1 MTRRGALRVAVA
13 LVALICTTPSPSV
26 LAQASHPASSTSPPT
41 LVLRGL
47 DGQERTLTPT
57 DLARL
62 ARHDTTVSAHM
73 VTGRYSGVA
82 LTDVLALV
90 NTPLADSLRGRA
102 LTTYVLVEASDGYRV
117 LFSLAE
123 LDTRFTDR
131 VVLLADAKD
140 GRPLAAD
147 EGPYRLIVPG
157 EKRPARWARQIARI
171 SVVRAG

>member
-26 LAQASHPASSTSPPT
+26 LAQASHPASSTSAPT

-90 NTPLADSLRGRA
+90 NTPLAD
-102 LTTYVLVEASDGYRV
+102 
-117 LFSLAE
+117 
-123 LDTRFTDR
+123 
-131 VVLLADAKD
+131 AKD